1 MVLDFKNQTY
11 VLDKSLP
18 RTLPEGFLPG
28 ERLTFEKFTQWH
40 ENNQKVHSI
49 VLGSMS
55 NEIQKQYE
63 RYEDDLSIMYH
74 MKRTLCG
81 TGMAYYIC
89 CDEGILRH
97 DND

>member
-18 RTLPEGFLPG
+18 RTLPEGFLSR
-28 ERLTFEKFTQWH
+28 ECLTFEKFTQWH
-40 ENNQKVHSI
+40 ENNWKVHSI

-63 RYEDDLSIMYH
+63 RYEDVLSIMH
-74 MKRTLCG
+74 RMKG
-81 TGMAYYIC
+81 TIMQYQN
-89 CDEGILRH
+89 GIL
-97 DND
+97 DMP